1 MMMMMA
7 MMAVMMTRVMLKT
20 MDDSDDHELLSVSDG
35 YEVMIGD
42 SRDDHEFASW
52 LAALPDCE
60 DH

>member
-52 LAALPDCE
+52 LAGSS
-60 DH
+60 